1 MTGLRVTRQ
10 RGGLHRSKGARR
22 AAAGFV
28 HLFAHKLIADDL
40 FAGERGSALLEFAI
54 TLPLLVVFVVGIYDF
69 SGAFNQKQKIE
80 QAAQEAAILAGAQP
94 TSDIQSSNAN
104 PASLQA
110 VVTAV
115 INSLGANGVL
125 PNAPCGAPT
134 VSPPSGLTWTY
145 TISGCNSAYT
155 SSNDLVITINRGC
168 VCAAGPA
175 CTATPPCASGP
186 PVAVGTSVTVTYPY
200 HWKFNSAIQLLF
212 PGATYAAI
220 TQLTESSMVHN
231 QL

>member
-1 MTGLRVTRQ
+1 MTGLRIPR
-10 RGGLHRSKGARR
+10 HRVWPHLSKGSRS

-28 HLFAHKLIADDL
+28 HLFARKL
-40 FAGERGSALLEFAI
+40 FAGAPLADEQGSALLEFAI

-80 QAAQEAAILAGAQP
+80 QAAQEGAILAGAQP

-115 INSLGANGVL
+115 LNSLAASGVL
-125 PNAPCGAPT
+125 PNAPCNAPT
-134 VSPPSGLTWTY
+134 VAPPSGLTWTY

-155 SSNDLVITINRGC
+155 SNDLVITINRGC

-175 CTATPPCASGP
+175 CTAAPPCASGP

>member
-1 MTGLRVTRQ
+1 MTDWRIMRRREWPHG
-10 RGGLHRSKGARR
+10 SKCARC
-22 AAAGFV
+22 AEAGFV
-28 HLFAHKLIADDL
+28 HLFAHKPLAGERFAD
-40 FAGERGSALLEFAI
+40 ERGSALLEFAI

-80 QAAQEAAILAGAQP
+80 QAAQEGAILAGAQP

-115 INSLGANGVL
+115 LNSLGASGVL
-125 PNAPCGAPT
+125 PNAPCSLPYPAT
-134 VSPPSGLTWTY
+134 QSGLTWTY
-145 TISGCNSAYT
+145 TVSGCNSAYT
-155 SSNDLVITINRGC
+155 RKNDLVIAINRGC

-175 CTATPPCASGP
+175 CSAVPPCASGP

-200 HWKFNSAIQLLF
+200 HWKFNGAIQLLF